1 MKLFTLLFTI
11 VSLCFCGEIK
21 TAEFNVNG
29 MFCANGCANKIKT
42 AVKAINGVENCNVD
56 YNTSSMTV
64 QFDSDK
70 VNDSQIMA
78 ELTKSTTY
86 KYSEK
91 NTKCASKCSSAKCA
105 SENCCKN
112 TKEKQKKGFF
122 SKIFNW

>member
-21 TAEFNVNG
+21 TAEFNING
-29 MFCANGCANKIKT
+29 MFCANGCANKIKS
-42 AVKAINGVENCNVD
+42 AVGEIDGIEKCDVN
-56 YNTSSMTV
+56 YNTSSMTI

-70 VNDSQIMA
+70 INDSQIMA

-91 NTKCASKCSSAKCA
+91 SGDCSSNKD
-105 SENCCKN
+105 CCNKN
-112 TKEKQKKGFF
+112 KAEKKQGFF